1 MIEMPRGIYGITSNE
16 FGMDHIE
23 SAKILLE
30 AGIKIIQYREKKAS
44 TRRMYEEALE
54 IKDLCRKYNAIFI
67 VNDRL
72 DIAMAVDA
80 DGIHLGQ
87 DDMPIQI
94 AKKFFGNKIIGISA
108 RNVREALEAQDNG
121 ATYLGVGSIFPT
133 GTKADSEVIGLDEF
147 EKIVKVSKIPIY
159 AIGGIKIEHV
169 EIFKKYKIHGIAVI
183 SGILASSDPLNTAR
197 EFQRRWFE

>member
-44 TRRMYEEALE
+44 TRRMYEEAKE

-80 DGIHLGQ
+80 DGVHLGQ

-108 RNVREALEAQDNG
+108 RNVREALEAQENG

-147 EKIVKVSKIPIY
+147 EKIVNVSKIPIY

>member
-1 MIEMPRGIYGITSNE
+1 MTEMPRGIYGITSNE

-44 TRRMYEEALE
+44 TRRMYEEAME

-108 RNVREALEAQDNG
+108 RNVREALEAQENG

-147 EKIVKVSKIPIY
+147 EKIVNVSKIPIY

-183 SGILASSDPLNTAR
+183 SGILASRDPLNTAR